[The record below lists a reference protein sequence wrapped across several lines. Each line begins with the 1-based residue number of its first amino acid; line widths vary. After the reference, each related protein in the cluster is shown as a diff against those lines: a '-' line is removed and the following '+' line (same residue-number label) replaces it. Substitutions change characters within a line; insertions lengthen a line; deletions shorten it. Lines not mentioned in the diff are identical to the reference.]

1 MVWDAFVLVCGLI
14 TSIFMLW
21 QGFFLIERYQEQL
34 NSREN
39 IGLIRMLALSFK
51 DQFKNKAIKLEILA
65 NEKFSS
71 VTIRYF

>member
-1 MVWDAFVLVCGLI
+1 MMAKVYPETYLVWDAFVLVCGLI

-39 IGLIRMLALSFK
+39 IGLWRMLALSFK
-51 DQFKNKAIKLEILA
+51 DRSKYYAGLPE
-65 NEKFSS
+65 
-71 VTIRYF
+71 

>member
-51 DQFKNKAIKLEILA
+51 DQFKKQYSFWANKKI
-65 NEKFSS
+65 SS
-71 VTIRYF
+71 LTMRYF